1 MTNLDRRDML
11 RRGGAAALFAGLA
24 GVLTQSAVVAEAG
37 AALEAAPEA
46 KKPGLTLRLLKEN
59 RVLEARC
66 SELRTQYESLKR
78 AFGDLSLLFE
88 RGGSA
93 WRDIR
98 PENLE
103 GMDDLLDAWR
113 WERGGNSYVGL
124 EVQKHE
130 SALRYHKA
138 SIAALRDPKKAKDVP
153 PMPEQDRTPLQI
165 YAAERERE
173 MRILRETVESR
184 VRAADER
191 AEIARDAL
199 KQNMATLRKARARIK
214 QQKEQLENQGAVIRR
229 WREAQRVRE
238 GGVA

>member
-11 RRGGAAALFAGLA
+11 CRGGAAALFAGLA

-66 SELRTQYESLKR
+66 GELRAQYESLKR

-88 RGGSA
+88 SHGKA
-93 WRDIR
+93 WQEIDQF
-98 PENLE
+98 NLE
-103 GMDDLLDAWR
+103 GMDELLEPWR
-113 WERGGNSYVGL
+113 KATQRGTSPAYL
-124 EVQKHE
+124 AMFTQ
-130 SALRYHKA
+130 
-138 SIAALRDPKKAKDVP
+138 
-153 PMPEQDRTPLQI
+153 
-165 YAAERERE
+165 ERERE
-173 MRILRETVESR
+173 MRTLRATVESH

-191 AEIARDAL
+191 AEAANEQAKMARLAL
-199 KQNMATLRKARARIK
+199 QDARARIK
-214 QQKEQLENQGAVIRR
+214 QQKEQLENQGIVIRR

-238 GGVA
+238 GGVV

>member
-66 SELRTQYESLKR
+66 GELRAQYESLKQ

-88 RGGSA
+88 SQGKE
-93 WRDIR
+93 WQKID
-98 PENLE
+98 PFNLE
-103 GMDDLLDAWR
+103 GMDELLEPWR
-113 WERGGNSYVGL
+113 RTTQRGTSPAYL
-124 EVQKHE
+124 AMYTQ
-130 SALRYHKA
+130 
-138 SIAALRDPKKAKDVP
+138 
-153 PMPEQDRTPLQI
+153 
-165 YAAERERE
+165 ERERE
-173 MRILRETVESR
+173 MRTLRATVESH

-191 AEIARDAL
+191 AEIARRAL
-199 KQNMATLRKARARIK
+199 EQNIATLREARARIK
-214 QQKEQLENQGAVIRR
+214 QQKEQLENQGILIRR
-229 WREAQRVRE
+229 WREAQRP
-238 GGVA
+238 

>member
-66 SELRTQYESLKR
+66 SELRAQYESLKR

-88 RGGSA
+88 SQGKA
-93 WRDIR
+93 WQEIDQF
-98 PENLE
+98 NLE
-103 GMDDLLDAWR
+103 GMDELLEPWR
-113 WERGGNSYVGL
+113 QATQRGTSPAYL
-124 EVQKHE
+124 AMFTQ
-130 SALRYHKA
+130 
-138 SIAALRDPKKAKDVP
+138 
-153 PMPEQDRTPLQI
+153 
-165 YAAERERE
+165 ERERE
-173 MRILRETVESR
+173 MRILRETVESHI
-184 VRAADER
+184 RAADER
-191 AEIARDAL
+191 AELAGRALEANSAKLRAARV
-199 KQNMATLRKARARIK
+199 RIK
-214 QQKEQLENQGAVIRR
+214 LQKEQLENQGIVIRR

-238 GGVA
+238 GGVV

>member
-66 SELRTQYESLKR
+66 SELRAQYESLKR

-88 RGGSA
+88 SQGKA
-93 WRDIR
+93 WREIDQF
-98 PENLE
+98 NLE
-103 GMDDLLDAWR
+103 GMDELLEPWR
-113 WERGGNSYVGL
+113 QATQRGTSPAYL
-124 EVQKHE
+124 AMFTQ
-130 SALRYHKA
+130 
-138 SIAALRDPKKAKDVP
+138 
-153 PMPEQDRTPLQI
+153 
-165 YAAERERE
+165 ERERE
-173 MRILRETVESR
+173 MRILRETVKSH

-199 KQNMATLRKARARIK
+199 KQNMALLRKAHARIEH
-214 QQKEQLENQGAVIRR
+214 QQEQLANQGRIIRALR
-229 WREAQRVRE
+229 SGRPA
-238 GGVA
+238 